1 VKVRRWGGPQ
11 QVTQIGLRPPVE
23 VTGARNLRLE
33 FSSSNFFQKF
43 LLERE
48 MVFA

>member
-1 VKVRRWGGPQ
+1 MEIHLCDLSESASACR
-11 QVTQIGLRPPVE
+11 TVE